1 MRMKFEFLTRIII
14 LLLLIPLLLVGSIL
28 HVSSEEDIIR
38 ETTRP
43 FEFDYVTWTL
53 DALGLKAGQLSTNTA
68 QYLDPIKQRKV
79 IYDYLTLVGQ
89 LNNVSGKITKI
100 YSDPS
105 IKDPLQAASADL
117 AEQKSLEAEMSKLG
131 PLAESVLQLQVS
143 YVVSRLGLAT
153 AGQPL
158 PPLLYHVTPLP
169 LALILSPRNVIE
181 EKYDVSLLPDVPLD
195 QIVKIEDSVSSSV
208 DLSALVVQVGG
219 IGTYP
224 TMVGSTTDL
233 SWLLEVIC
241 HEWTHN
247 YLTVRPLGLNYE
259 TSSEL
264 RTMNETTA
272 DISGKEISAAVIR
285 MFYPALVPPP
295 PSPTPS
301 NPTPST
307 TRTPGVFDFNTEM
320 HITRVTV
327 DQMLAAGQ
335 ISQAEAYMEARREY
349 FWDNGYQI
357 RKLNQAYFA
366 FYGAYADVPG
376 GEQGLDPVGPAVTAL
391 RNESPSLKVFLN
403 RISQMTDFYQLEK
416 AVRQYH

>member
-1 MRMKFEFLTRIII
+1 MKPSFIARSII
-14 LLLLIPLLLVGSIL
+14 LFLLFPLLLVNSVL
-28 HVSSEEDIIR
+28 YVSGEKDAIR

-53 DALGLKAGQLSTNTA
+53 NAFGLKAGQLSSNVS
-68 QYLDPIKQRKV
+68 QYLNPIQQRKV
-79 IYDYLTLVGQ
+79 VYDYLDLVGK
-89 LNNVSGKITKI
+89 LNTVADKITKI
-100 YSDPS
+100 YSDPA
-105 IKDPLQAASADL
+105 IKDPLQTATRDL
-117 AEQKSLEAEMSKLG
+117 AEQKSFEAQMSRLE
-131 PLAESVLQLQVS
+131 PLAESVLQLQIS
-143 YVVSRLGLAT
+143 YVVNRMGLAT

-181 EKYDVSLLPDVPLD
+181 EKYDISLLPDVPLD
-195 QIVKIEDSVSSSV
+195 QEVKIENSVQTNLG
-208 DLSALVVQVGG
+208 LSALVVQVGG

-224 TMVGSTTDL
+224 TMVASTTDL

-259 TSSEL
+259 TNSAL

-285 MFYPALVPPP
+285 MFYPSLVPPP
-295 PSPTPS
+295 PSPLKNNPS
-301 NPTPST
+301 QGSSSPSS
-307 TRTPGVFDFNTEM
+307 GFDFNAEM

-335 ISQAEAYMEARREY
+335 IEQAEAYMETRREF
-349 FWDNGYQI
+349 FWNNGYQI

-376 GEQGLDPVGPAVTAL
+376 GEQGLDPVGPAVTTL
-391 RNESPSLKVFLN
+391 RSESPSLRVFLT
-403 RISQMTDFYQLEK
+403 RISKMTDFTQLEQ
-416 AVRQYH
+416 AVRQYR